1 VGVNLEGAA
10 DEFGLE
16 KVSTG
21 VSMNKKR
28 KLNEISNAYGLQ
40 NGSRGI
46 GAAKPALLRHD
57 QSEDII
63 ESQKDSTISLTSKRV
78 IGHAPES
85 GASMQRSAN
94 PFLQPKTDTKP
105 LPAASISN
113 PATSSRRP
121 DLLGQRKKA
130 PLAGSLLGNKNKEL
144 FQQHAKE
151 MRE

>member
-1 VGVNLEGAA
+1 MPIDMTKVRMQIAKDTSLSFVGTMADISSTEGVGAL
-10 DEFGLE
+10 FKGL
-16 KVSTG
+16 
-21 VSMNKKR
+21 
-28 KLNEISNAYGLQ
+28 
-40 NGSRGI
+40 
-46 GAAKPALLRHD
+46 KPALLRHD
-57 QSEDII
+57 QPEDII
-63 ESQKDSTISLTSKRV
+63 ESQKNSNISLTSKRV

-105 LPAASISN
+105 LPAASFSN